1 MSDSKQEL
9 IDGLNEDLANEYA
22 AVIMYRTYASLVK
35 GPYRQELRAFFSSEI
50 PDELNHAQLLA
61 DKVVALGGTPTLT
74 AAAVP
79 MASNPKEMLQNA
91 LAAEVDTIRR
101 YVKRRKQAEAVEDY
115 ALAIEIDTLL
125 ADEARHRDEINLM
138 LEKWD

>member
-9 IDGLNEDLANEYA
+9 IEGLNEDLANEYA
-22 AVIMYRTYASLVK
+22 AVILYRTYASLVK
-35 GPYRQELRAFFSSEI
+35 GPYRHELRAFFSSEI

-61 DKVVALGGTPTLT
+61 DKVVALGGTPTVK

-91 LAAEVDTIRR
+91 LDAEVDTIRR
-101 YVKRRKQAEAVEDY
+101 YVKRRKQAEALEDY